1 MEEAGRTRGAG
12 VRWLVAGRHAHACVR
27 VPFCVTCW
35 GTQEGKWEGES
46 ARASARG
53 ERREGDREEGTL
65 YHVTGAARP
74 GVSVW
79 RRLR

>member
-1 MEEAGRTRGAG
+1 MRGAG
-12 VRWLVAGRHAHACVR
+12 MRCLVARRHAHACVR
-27 VPFCVTCW
+27 VLFHVTCW
-35 GTQEGKWEGES
+35 GTQEGKWEGEG

-53 ERREGDREEGTL
+53 KRREGGGEEGTL